1 MTKSSIFLTLSG
13 LTIGSSFAALV
24 IDSGFSVAYGIAAIT
39 AGYALSLCQGGRQI
53 TLPTQNLD
61 DACRMMD
68 SESGRWHLVAVPG
81 HCVVAY
87 RSADKAMDA
96 MSADAVGYAVVDCG
110 GAV

>member
-1 MTKSSIFLTLSG
+1 MNKSSVFLALSG
-13 LTIGSSFAALV
+13 LTIASSFSALV
-24 IDSGFSVAYGIAAIT
+24 IDDGFSVAYGIAAIT
-39 AGYALSLCQGGRQI
+39 AGYALSLCQGGKQI

-81 HCVVAY
+81 HCVRAY
-87 RSADKAMDA
+87 RSSERAMDA
-96 MSADAVGYAVVDCG
+96 MAADAVGYAVVDCG